1 MAIGPQNDQEMISV
15 YIYTD
20 IYELIKY
27 TTLSN
32 KLLNIVKLQIY
43 VLLRQS
49 PNPVQMAIPKMA
61 DRLSG
66 NRFVNEKAIDKKV

>member
-1 MAIGPQNDQEMISV
+1 MGPQNDQVMISV
-15 YIYTD
+15 YIYKG
-20 IYELIKY
+20 IYALIKY

-49 PNPVQMAIPKMA
+49 PNPVQMAVPKMA

>member
-1 MAIGPQNDQEMISV
+1 MGPQNDQVMISV

-20 IYELIKY
+20 IYALIKY

-49 PNPVQMAIPKMA
+49 PNPVQMAVPKMS

>member
-1 MAIGPQNDQEMISV
+1 MGPQNDQVMISV
-15 YIYTD
+15 YIYKG
-20 IYELIKY
+20 IYALIKY